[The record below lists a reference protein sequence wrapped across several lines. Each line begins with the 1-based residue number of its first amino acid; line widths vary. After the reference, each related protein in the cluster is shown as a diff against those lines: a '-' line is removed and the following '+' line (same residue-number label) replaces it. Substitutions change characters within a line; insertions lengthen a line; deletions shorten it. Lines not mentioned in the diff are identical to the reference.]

1 MNQMFSK
8 YWCDALSISSL
19 TRATAGRSSTFLV
32 TKQTVRNAL
41 LSAIGSAVKSGWIPA
56 VVAKRDM
63 IETPMPTSTRFC
75 VAQKS
80 SVECVISGVKP
91 AARANDTRFAW
102 QVSQPAIHCSLRAET
117 NWTGRCELSYWRA
130 IALFAPISS
139 ISGSTPKGA
148 TSKSSGPAKAGSE
161 LYWKMIAQSAS
172 PVPTPPWPQ
181 AAPSA

>member
-41 LSAIGSAVKSGWIPA
+41 LSAIGSAAKSGWIPA

-102 QVSQPAIHCSLRAET
+102 QFRSRRSTVRRVPKPIGPAGASFRTGARSHCSRRSAASADRRRKERLPNRPVRPKRGV
-117 NWTGRCELSYWRA
+117 NCIGR
-130 IALFAPISS
+130 
-139 ISGSTPKGA
+139 
-148 TSKSSGPAKAGSE
+148 
-161 LYWKMIAQSAS
+161 
-172 PVPTPPWPQ
+172 
-181 AAPSA
+181 